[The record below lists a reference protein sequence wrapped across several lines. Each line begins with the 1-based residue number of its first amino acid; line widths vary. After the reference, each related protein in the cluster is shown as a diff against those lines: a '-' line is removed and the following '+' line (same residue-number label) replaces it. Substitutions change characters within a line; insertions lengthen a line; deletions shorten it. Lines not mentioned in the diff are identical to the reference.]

1 MMVKLL
7 KLLDP
12 VSGLLRGI
20 GCSGLG
26 LVGGVGGGLRVLVW
40 KRVLGW
46 M

>member
-12 VSGLLRGI
+12 VSGLLRGR
-20 GCSGLG
+20 GWSGLG
-26 LVGGVGGGLRVLVW
+26 LVRRVGGG